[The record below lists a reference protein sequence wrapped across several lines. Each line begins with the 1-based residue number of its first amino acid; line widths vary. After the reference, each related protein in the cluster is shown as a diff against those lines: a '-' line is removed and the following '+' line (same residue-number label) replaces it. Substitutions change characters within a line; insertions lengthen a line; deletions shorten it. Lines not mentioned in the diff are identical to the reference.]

1 MEQEDLVV
9 SNTSSRTGE
18 MSMDE
23 TEEESATLHVSVSSA
38 LESRG
43 RNNVVREGMSRSE
56 VEEKK
61 DTLQNDRGGGVKRK
75 TVWLHILRHE
85 LP

>member
-1 MEQEDLVV
+1 MEERGERMEQEDLVV

-38 LESRG
+38 LESPRKKQRCERG
-43 RNNVVREGMSRSE
+43 DV
-56 VEEKK
+56 
-61 DTLQNDRGGGVKRK
+61 
-75 TVWLHILRHE
+75 
-85 LP
+85 

>member
-23 TEEESATLHVSVSSA
+23 KEEASATLHVSVSSA
-38 LESRG
+38 LEPPR
-43 RNNVVREGMSRSE
+43 
-56 VEEKK
+56 KK
-61 DTLQNDRGGGVKRK
+61 QRCERRDV
-75 TVWLHILRHE
+75 
-85 LP
+85 

>member
-23 TEEESATLHVSVSSA
+23 KEEASATLHVSVSSA
-38 LESRG
+38 LESPR
-43 RNNVVREGMSRSE
+43 
-56 VEEKK
+56 KK
-61 DTLQNDRGGGVKRK
+61 QRLTIITADIN
-75 TVWLHILRHE
+75 HFA
-85 LP
+85 